1 MVKPASVEEYLA
13 ALPEKPRA
21 ALERLR
27 ATIREAAPQA
37 VEAMAYGVPAF
48 VAHGKP
54 LVCYAA
60 FKAHCG
66 FYPLD
71 PALIAAHEGALAPF
85 TTSKGTIQ
93 FTPEKPLPA
102 ALVRKM
108 VRARLAA
115 EEARRRG

>member
-1 MVKPASVEEYLA
+1 MVKPASVEAYLA
-13 ALPEKPRA
+13 GVPEPQRA

-37 VEAMAYGVPAF
+37 EEAMAYGVPAF

-60 FKAHCG
+60 FRAHCG

-71 PALIAAHEGALAPF
+71 PALIAAHEAALAPF

-102 ALVRKM
+102 ALVKEI
-108 VRARLAA
+108 VRARLAEVTA
-115 EEARRRG
+115 KQR